1 MEFAELGHRRED
13 CPDLPVSLLMVVH
26 LLRLECEK
34 TMELTASSNQTVKTI
49 ASKMSNLRL

>member
-1 MEFAELGHRRED
+1 MEFAELGHRRKD